1 MGADIGG
8 RKRGRMEARIT
19 NFALKKKEAAVA
31 VIPITALVLILNFS
45 LGGMPTLN
53 LASFL
58 VGAVLL
64 IVGMALYTLGSSVF
78 MEPAGEH
85 IGAKVTATG
94 KVWFILLVALV
105 VGVVVTVA
113 EPDLTVLATQIG
125 SIPNIVL
132 IASVGAGVGVFM
144 VIAVLRVLL
153 KVRLNALL
161 IALYAVVFVMAAF
174 VAEGYVPLAF
184 DSGGVTTGPITV
196 PFILA
201 LGVGISGAVG
211 GSRSQEDSFGMV
223 GICSVGPI
231 IAVLILGLVYRTD
244 AQAEVT
250 RLGVFAD
257 FGDVMTTYLKALPTY
272 LEEVGIAL
280 APIFAVFLIFQFTM
294 LKLPVKS
301 LLRMMIGAVYT
312 YVGLTLFLTGVNVG
326 FMQAGTYIGGAVA
339 GVSRWLVIPIG
350 ALIGSLIV
358 LAEPAVHVLNRQVEQ
373 ITGGAVSRKNML
385 AVLVI
390 SMAVAVALSM
400 IRVATGISIWW
411 IIVPV
416 YAVALAL
423 SFFVPKI
430 FTAIAFDS
438 GGVASGPMTAT
449 FLLPF
454 AMGATAELG
463 GSIINDAFGTVAFVA
478 MTPLVAVQI
487 MGLVYKVKKTAA
499 ARVAA
504 EKYRALLA
512 HEGEIIELDGED
524 AA

>member
-1 MGADIGG
+1 M
-8 RKRGRMEARIT
+8 K
-19 NFALKKKEAAVA
+19 NFALKMREAVVA
-31 VIPITALVLILNFS
+31 VLPITVLVIILNFA

-53 LASFL
+53 LAAFL
-58 VGAVLL
+58 TGAVLL
-64 IVGMALYTLGSSVF
+64 IVGMAFYTLGSSVF
-78 MEPAGEH
+78 MEPAGEY
-85 IGAKVTATG
+85 IGTKVTATR
-94 KVWFILLVALV
+94 KIWFILLVAFV

-113 EPDLTVLATQIG
+113 EPDLTVLASQIG
-125 SIPNIVL
+125 SIPNVVL
-132 IASVGAGVGVFM
+132 IACVGAGVGVFM
-144 VIAVLRVLL
+144 VVAVLRVFL
-153 KVRLNALL
+153 KIRLNALL
-161 IALYAVVFVMAAF
+161 IALYAVVFVLAAF

-201 LGVGISGAVG
+201 LGVGISGAIG
-211 GSRSQEDSFGMV
+211 GSRSQEDSFGIV

-231 IAVLILGLVYRTD
+231 IAVLILGLVYKTD
-244 AQAEVT
+244 AQAEASALT
-250 RLGVFAD
+250 SFSD
-257 FGDVMTTYLKALPTY
+257 FGDVLNTFVKALPTY

-280 APIFAVFLIFQFTM
+280 LPIFAVFLIFQFTM
-294 LKLPVKS
+294 LKLPVKT
-301 LLRMMIGAVYT
+301 LFRMIIGALYT
-312 YVGLTLFLTGVNVG
+312 YFGLTLFMTGVNVG
-326 FMQAGTYIGGAVA
+326 FMPAGTYIGGALA
-339 GVSRWLVIPIG
+339 GVSKWLVIPTG
-350 ALIGSLIV
+350 AVVGSLIV

-373 ITGGAVSRKNML
+373 ITGGAISRKNML
-385 AVLVI
+385 VVLVI
-390 SMAVAVALSM
+390 SMAIAVALSM

-416 YAVALAL
+416 YAVALGM

-487 MGLVYKVKKTAA
+487 MGMVYKIKKTVA
-499 ARVAA
+499 ARTAA
-504 EKYRALLA
+504 EQYRQLLA
-512 HEGEIIELDGED
+512 LEGEVIELD
-524 AA
+524 